1 MCVVRHAQI
10 TQSNKCPISLQ
21 NLKKEMSDE
30 VDFLHADKHEL
41 IQIDSVILIGLV
53 KHSQIS
59 QNSKL
64 AMSYSI
70 SKKKLRLKLTF
81 RKQENIK
88 VS

>member
-1 MCVVRHAQI
+1 MCVIRHAQI

-81 RKQENIK
+81 RMQENIK

>member
-81 RKQENIK
+81 RMQENIK

>member
-70 SKKKLRLKLTF
+70 PKKKLRLKLTF
-81 RKQENIK
+81 RMQKNIK